1 MLFPERLPKSYTDAA
16 KKHELKD
23 EISPMIKN
31 GKPSTTEFPTQ
42 NGLSTSKSDISDE
55 TPPR

>member
-16 KKHELKD
+16 KKVELRD
-23 EISPMIKN
+23 EISPMIN
-31 GKPSTTEFPTQ
+31 GKPKTSEFPTQ
-42 NGLSTSKSDISDE
+42 NGLSASKSDISDE